1 GNPTHRVFVLSP
13 HHIQPETER
22 EVMNPSGPDMENNRR
37 GVFTPIT
44 VVQIDE
50 NPILVKDH
58 VLWSLC
64 SFHFMN
70 YCCLGLIA
78 LWYSFKSRD
87 QKVARNLQLARIY
100 GEKAKCFN
108 ITILVLI
115 GVTILVA
122 IIAGISMGVTVH
134 RMNS

>member
-1 GNPTHRVFVLSP
+1 
-13 HHIQPETER
+13 
-22 EVMNPSGPDMENNRR
+22 MNPAGPDMKNNSR
-37 GVFTPIT
+37 GVFTPVT

-70 YCCLGLIA
+70 FCCLGLIA
-78 LWYSFKSRD
+78 LWYSIRSRD
-87 QKVARNLQLARIY
+87 QKVARNLQLARMY

-115 GVTILVA
+115 GAAILIA
-122 IIAGISMGVTVH
+122 IIVNICISLLWS
-134 RMNS
+134 RR